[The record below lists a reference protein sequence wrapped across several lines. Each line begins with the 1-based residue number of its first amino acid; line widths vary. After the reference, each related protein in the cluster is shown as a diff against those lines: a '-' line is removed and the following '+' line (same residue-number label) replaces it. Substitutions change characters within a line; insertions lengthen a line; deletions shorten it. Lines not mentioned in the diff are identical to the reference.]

1 MIAEIAAANAA
12 YSILKQALNSGREIY
27 ECSTVAKKYFDNKS
41 VVAKRVATKGQSDM
55 ESFMALERF
64 KTNEEHLRETII
76 YAGRPGMWD
85 DWLAF
90 QAKCKKDREQAARV
104 ALLKRNNQL
113 KMLKQFITVIGI
125 AISVVPVM
133 IYLIVYLAEKI

>member
-12 YSILKQALNSGREIY
+12 YSVLKQALNAGREIY
-27 ECSTVAKKYFDNKS
+27 ECSAVAQKYFDNKS
-41 VVAKRVATKGQSDM
+41 VVAKRVAAKGQSDM

-64 KTNEEHLRETII
+64 KANEEHLRETII

-90 QAKCKKDREQAARV
+90 QAKCKRDREQAARV
-104 ALLKRNNQL
+104 AKIKRNNQL
-113 KMLKQFITVIGI
+113 KMLKQFITIIGTSIAVIP
-125 AISVVPVM
+125 VV
-133 IYLIVYLAEKI
+133 IYLLVYLVEQI